1 VTVLEDHDYCP
12 GFPSVLVRKIWKIS
26 AVLLLRLSY
35 DATWGINDASLACL
49 VAEHRMLL
57 ANLDTCPWLANSR
70 TPDNLRSPIV
80 SDYLVDANLLL
91 WRSLRP

>member
-1 VTVLEDHDYCP
+1 VAVLEDHDFCP
-12 GFPSVLVRKIWKIS
+12 GFPSVLVSKLWKKS

-35 DATWGINDASLACL
+35 DATWGTNDASLACL

-57 ANLDTCPWLANSR
+57 SNLDTFPWLANSQ
-70 TPDNLRSPIV
+70 TSDNLRSPIV

-91 WRSLRP
+91 